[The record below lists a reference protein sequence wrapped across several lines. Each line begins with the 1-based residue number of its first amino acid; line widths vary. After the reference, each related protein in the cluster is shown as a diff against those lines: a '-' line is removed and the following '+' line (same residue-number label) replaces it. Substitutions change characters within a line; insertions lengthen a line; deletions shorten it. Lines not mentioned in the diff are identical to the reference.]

1 MLDPIRSEV
10 LIDALRRC
18 SELSEQS
25 GAIERVAS
33 GSAPLFSE
41 PADATVKL
49 VCVSDNGPSYF
60 VTVSGDGNPDLVA
73 RATRNIQQIRRLLS
87 ERAAEPV
94 LEPLE
99 TGVVLG
105 RSFAVW
111 PMLPVFP
118 QGRVPRYL
126 AKRLIRPDMLDWIS
140 EVYDETHTCAN
151 AVERQVIAANLTK
164 LIEDRHHP
172 DRLRKAAERAA
183 ERLEAEQWAPFH
195 CVQHSDLWLGN
206 VMLAPAGSSRSFC
219 VIDWAGAS
227 CKGYP
232 FFDLF
237 RFALSANLSHRLVKA
252 RVKRQLGQQGADPVD
267 GVSHVL
273 CAVGDMQAQ
282 LEFFPEELF
291 RRMAV
296 ETTDFALKVC
306 R

>member
-1 MLDPIRSEV
+1 MLDPVSSEA

-18 SELSEQS
+18 SELIDRA
-25 GAIERVAS
+25 GTIKRVKAAS
-33 GSAPLFSE
+33 ASVSVA

-49 VCVSDNGPSYF
+49 ACVSDNSPSYF
-60 VTVSGDGNPDLVA
+60 ITVSGDGNPDLVA

-111 PMLPVFP
+111 PTLPAFP

-126 AKRLIRPDMLDWIS
+126 AKRLIRPAMLDWIS
-140 EVYDETHTCAN
+140 DVYDETHTCAN
-151 AVERQVIAANLTK
+151 AAERQVIAANLTR
-164 LIEDRHHP
+164 LIEDRLHP

-195 CVQHSDLWLGN
+195 CVQHSDLWMGN

-219 VIDWAGAS
+219 VIDWAGAN

-232 FFDLF
+232 CFDLF
-237 RFALSANLSHRLVKA
+237 RFALSANPAHRLVRA
-252 RVKRQLGQQGADPVD
+252 CVK
-267 GVSHVL
+267 
-273 CAVGDMQAQ
+273 
-282 LEFFPEELF
+282 
-291 RRMAV
+291 
-296 ETTDFALKVC
+296 
-306 R
+306 